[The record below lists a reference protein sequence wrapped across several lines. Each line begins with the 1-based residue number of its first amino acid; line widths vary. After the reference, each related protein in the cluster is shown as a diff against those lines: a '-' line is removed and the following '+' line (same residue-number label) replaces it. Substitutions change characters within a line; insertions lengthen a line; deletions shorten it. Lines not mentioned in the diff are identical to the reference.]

1 MATPYLGT
9 VHGVVPYGAS
19 LIYLTLSASDN
30 RPMSVIRVG
39 KVPTLKGSTLIDC
52 LFSEKNFFGP
62 LGTHAKKNTMLYLY
76 FIEFLLVR
84 ASQPIYFFGRFEAK
98 IYFKKGQKIF

>member
-19 LIYLTLSASDN
+19 LIYLTLSVSDN
-30 RPMSVIRVG
+30 RPMCVIRVG

-52 LFSEKNFFGP
+52 LFFF
-62 LGTHAKKNTMLYLY
+62 KKNLADLALMPRKIQQL
-76 FIEFLLVR
+76 ILL
-84 ASQPIYFFGRFEAK
+84 
-98 IYFKKGQKIF
+98 